1 MKNIFFHLELETQID
16 SFDNDANID
25 MNNFEDIEEDN
36 PVILL
41 NNIMENGS
49 EETKNYLTEL
59 IQSLK
64 SVENIKVGFIFLK

>member
-64 SVENIKVGFIFLK
+64 SVENIKVGFIF